1 MVYVIQLAI
10 NKPVW
15 HTPLLCVQ
23 WKTPVDRQRN
33 CPKHVEFYSKN
44 KFEKLLHLV
53 GFIIRSVYFVR
64 VQLLNI
70 YIYIYIYIYMCGLC
84 TFLPVFCCWM
94 LNDDS
99 YAETCA
105 MHNTTRSER
114 CDLTGNSESEDVR
127 TYASA
132 RQLSIFWTK
141 GVHMLHNLYLRS
153 ILCG

>member
-64 VQLLNI
+64 VQLLH
-70 YIYIYIYIYMCGLC
+70 IYIYIYMAYVLS
-84 TFLPVFCCWM
+84 FLFFAVECLTMTAMPKHVPCIIRQGARDAIWLGTVNLKM
-94 LNDDS
+94 SAHTHQRAS
-99 YAETCA
+99 YQYSEPKVSTC
-105 MHNTTRSER
+105 
-114 CDLTGNSESEDVR
+114 
-127 TYASA
+127 
-132 RQLSIFWTK
+132 SI
-141 GVHMLHNLYLRS
+141 
-153 ILCG
+153 ICI